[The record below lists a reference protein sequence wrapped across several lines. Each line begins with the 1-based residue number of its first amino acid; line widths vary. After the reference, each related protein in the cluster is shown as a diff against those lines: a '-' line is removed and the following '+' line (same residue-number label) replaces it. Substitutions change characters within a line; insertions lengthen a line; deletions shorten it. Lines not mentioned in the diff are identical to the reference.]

1 MKLSKN
7 FNLEEFTESATARK
21 LKLSNKP
28 SEDQKKNIQHLVTSV
43 LQPLRDAIGSAITIE
58 SGFRSTEVNRA
69 VGGQLKSYHLCQG
82 YYAAADIKAKGV
94 TLEKLMDTLIEL
106 DLPVEEAIIE
116 YDQGILHVA
125 ARRPQRELLTRT
137 ADKNGKLSYQVYSPS
152 SRKKARRSIPVK
164 SRARAKKRS
173 K

>member
-7 FNLEEFTESATARK
+7 FTLEEFTESATARK
-21 LKLSNKP
+21 LKLPNKP
-28 SEDQKKNIQHLVTSV
+28 TEAQKKNIQYLVTAI

-82 YYAAADIKAKGV
+82 YYAAADITAKGV

-106 DLPVEEAIIE
+106 GLPVEEAIIE
-116 YDQGILHVA
+116 YDQSILHVA
-125 ARRPQRELLTRT
+125 ARRPPLELLTRT
-137 ADKNGKLSYQVYSPS
+137 KDKSGKLIYEVYSPS
-152 SRKKARRSIPVK
+152 SKKTARRSIPVK